1 MAFSPKKRRPPKRNP
16 DSQHGAHVPHS
27 SPHLTPTSRRDRT
40 IQAVRLPRGRPRCA
54 PRFERWGLL
63 LFNARFLPGCRVLL
77 YSSASL
83 SAPPCPRVLSVT
95 ACSLA
100 PSPVAS
106 IPSPPSGYKSSR
118 PPWPDLASPPT
129 STTPSRSSS
138 TSSSSVQYPLA
149 LWACLLEVCCFFAH
163 SSTCCNNSLLRLGRR
178 RREQDKPWHCAD
190 RAGSSEEGGV
200 RCRQGTVLTGS
211 PSLSI
216 GRVPLSPAAAPAT
229 HRRPSPASSSRF
241 LP

>member
-1 MAFSPKKRRPPKRNP
+1 LIYPVDGLDVRP
-16 DSQHGAHVPHS
+16 DSNVGVYCYS
-27 SPHLTPTSRRDRT
+27 TRD
-40 IQAVRLPRGRPRCA
+40 
-54 PRFERWGLL
+54 F
-63 LFNARFLPGCRVLL
+63 FLPGCRVLL
-77 YSSASL
+77 YSSL
-83 SAPPCPRVLSVT
+83 LPCPPRRARAFCPLLLARLLPRQWPRFLHLRPAINHRVRHGQTSHPHPPVPR
-95 ACSLA
+95 LA
-100 PSPVAS
+100 IA
-106 IPSPPSGYKSSR
+106 
-118 PPWPDLASPPT
+118 
-129 STTPSRSSS
+129 SSS
-138 TSSSSVQYPLA
+138 SSSSVQYPLA
-149 LWACLLEVCCFFAH
+149 LWACLLEVCCFCAH
-163 SSTCCNNSLLRLGRR
+163 SSTCFNNSLLRLGRR